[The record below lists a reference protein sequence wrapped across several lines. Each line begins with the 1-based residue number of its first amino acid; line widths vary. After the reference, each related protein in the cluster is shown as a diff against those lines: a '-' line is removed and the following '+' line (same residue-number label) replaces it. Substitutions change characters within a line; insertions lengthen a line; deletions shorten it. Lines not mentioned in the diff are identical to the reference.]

1 MASIK
6 QHGEQWRAQVCVRG
20 VRDSRVFRT
29 RREASAWALA
39 REDELRSGHFQDKHT
54 LGEALAKYAAEVSVR
69 HRGERWERIRLAA
82 LVVMPHFPAAKLMAE
97 VTTGDLAVWRDH
109 RIDAVSAGTVL
120 REIGLLSSV
129 FETARKEWGWITE
142 NPLRDLKKP
151 RHPDHR
157 EVVIRWGQI
166 KALLR
171 ALGWRSGPVKSTRQA
186 VGMAFLLA
194 LRTGMRAG
202 ELCGLTWENMRGD
215 YCVLPATKTR
225 PRNVP
230 IEPKAQRLIA
240 RMVGWD
246 GRLVFGVGP
255 QTLDSVFR
263 RARKAA
269 GIAGMTFHDSRHTAA
284 TRLARRLD
292 VLDLCKMFGWSNPG
306 MAMVYY
312 NPTASEI
319 ARRIAGK

>member
-1 MASIK
+1 
-6 QHGEQWRAQVCVRG
+6 
-20 VRDSRVFRT
+20 
-29 RREASAWALA
+29 
-39 REDELRSGHFQDKHT
+39 
-54 LGEALAKYAAEVSVR
+54 
-69 HRGERWERIRLAA
+69 
-82 LVVMPHFPAAKLMAE
+82 
-97 VTTGDLAVWRDH
+97 
-109 RIDAVSAGTVL
+109 
-120 REIGLLSSV
+120 
-129 FETARKEWGWITE
+129 
-142 NPLRDLKKP
+142 
-151 RHPDHR
+151 
-157 EVVIRWGQI
+157 
-166 KALLR
+166 
-171 ALGWRSGPVKSTRQA
+171 
-186 VGMAFLLA
+186 
-194 LRTGMRAG
+194 
-202 ELCGLTWENMRGD
+202 MRGD